1 MFEIFIER
9 SAEKDM
15 RRLSHEVHSRVV
27 AAIQGLAENPR
38 PSGAKKLKGGTND
51 WRVRVGE
58 YRVLY
63 EIADT
68 IRVVKIYRVRHRSD
82 VYR

>member
-9 SAEKDM
+9 AAEKDM
-15 RRLSHEVHSRVV
+15 RRLSHEVHTRVV
-27 AAIQGLAENPR
+27 LAIHGLGKNPR
-38 PSGAKKLKGGTND
+38 PSGAKKLKGGAND

-63 EIADT
+63 EIADA
-68 IRVVKIYRVRHRSD
+68 IRVVKIYRVRHRGD